1 MTILPLR
8 TGLLN
13 ELSLSGLSFIHLS
26 AISYRFVSSLCVS
39 HFRTNK
45 QPISLSLA
53 FSVFNLES
61 SQTKLRVFIDHFLY
75 VLVGSLD
82 REVGL
87 LSIDERVDG
96 QVENEIV
103 EKEER
108 GGENGSGSKNEMVVE
123 STKEETNDVMDILEE
138 FRLSVEEP
146 ELSEE
151 QLMTNFQS
159 QEDQV
164 VD

>member
-1 MTILPLR
+1 M
-8 TGLLN
+8 
-13 ELSLSGLSFIHLS
+13 
-26 AISYRFVSSLCVS
+26 
-39 HFRTNK
+39 
-45 QPISLSLA
+45 
-53 FSVFNLES
+53 
-61 SQTKLRVFIDHFLY
+61 
-75 VLVGSLD
+75 D

-87 LSIDERVDG
+87 LSIDERVDGQVVDG

-123 STKEETNDVMDILEE
+123 STKEETNDVMDTLEE

-151 QLMTNFQS
+151 QLMTNF
-159 QEDQV
+159 
-164 VD
+164 